1 MESIESSKAGSGLPF
16 CFTSKN
22 PDQKPWQPKL
32 LSPVKNIQGLGRGKL
47 KAIFLYMLTLESG
60 AYR

>member
-32 LSPVKNIQGLGRGKL
+32 LSPVKTFNGWGGGSL
-47 KAIFLYMLTLESG
+47 KQYFYIC
-60 AYR
+60 